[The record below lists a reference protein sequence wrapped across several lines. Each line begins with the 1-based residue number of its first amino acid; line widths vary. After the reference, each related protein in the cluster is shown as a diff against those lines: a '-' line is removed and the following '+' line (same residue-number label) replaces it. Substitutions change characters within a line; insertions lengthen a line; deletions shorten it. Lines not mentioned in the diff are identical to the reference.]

1 MKKIRSNSKT
11 LTVDILL
18 LLVIILILSVSVFA
32 KKNNKQNQDQTIQKQ
47 IQTQPV
53 NPVSQRV
60 NKLKKKLQ
68 LTGTQ
73 TAAVREILEKG
84 QKQAEKD
91 RETFK
96 TNAVRLIETAWDR
109 RKAANTHIREQLDDR
124 QKEKFK
130 KMSRMTPFDREL
142 FDLVEGLL
150 LDDDQAF
157 TVEGILIKYY
167 NQFNEFIPVEIRE
180 RMEEEDSPPGGRR
193 FLPPYGEG
201 MGTRGAGMLKRFMAR
216 LRAKKN
222 RAIKK
227 ILDNEQKDLFNQL
240 NEHRQKQIEEWQ
252 KQMRKNL
259 EGKRN
264 DPPLTQLN
272 HLPKK
277 IVPGKGFD

>member
-32 KKNNKQNQDQTIQKQ
+32 QKNNQQNQDQTIQKQ
-47 IQTQPV
+47 IQTQPE

-60 NKLKKKLQ
+60 TKLKKELQ
-68 LTGTQ
+68 LTETQ

-91 RETFK
+91 QETFK
-96 TNAVRLIETAWDR
+96 TNAKGLIETAWDR
-109 RKAANTHIREQLDDR
+109 RKAFNALIEEQLDDR

-130 KMSRMTPFDREL
+130 KMTRMTLFDREL
-142 FDLVEGLL
+142 FDLIEGLL

-167 NQFNEFIPVEIRE
+167 NQFNEFIPEEIRE
-180 RMEEEDSPPGGRR
+180 RMEDEDSPPGGRR
-193 FLPPYGEG
+193 FAPYGKG
-201 MGTRGAGMLKRFMAR
+201 MGMRGAGMLKSFVER
-216 LRAKKN
+216 LQAKKN

-227 ILDNEQKDLFNQL
+227 ILSKEQKNLFKQL
-240 NEHRQKQIEEWQ
+240 NEHRQKQMEEWQ
-252 KQMRKNL
+252 KQRRKNQK
-259 EGKRN
+259 GKRN
-264 DPPLTQLN
+264 NLSLTQLN
-272 HLPKK
+272 HLPQ
-277 IVPGKGFD
+277 IIIPGKGFD

>member
-32 KKNNKQNQDQTIQKQ
+32 QKNNQQNQDQTIQKQ
-47 IQTQPV
+47 IQTQPE

-60 NKLKKKLQ
+60 NKLKKELQ

-84 QKQAEKD
+84 QKQAEKN

-96 TNAVRLIETAWDR
+96 TNAVGLIEAAWER
-109 RKAANTHIREQLDDR
+109 RKATNALIKEQLDDR

-130 KMSRMTPFDREL
+130 KMTRMTLFDREL

-157 TVEGILIKYY
+157 DVEGILIKYY
-167 NQFNEFIPVEIRE
+167 NQFNESIPEEIRE
-180 RMEEEDSPPGGRR
+180 RMEDEDSPPGGRR
-193 FLPPYGEG
+193 FVPFGKG
-201 MGTRGAGMLKRFMAR
+201 MEMRGAGMLKRFMEK

-227 ILDNEQKDLFNQL
+227 ILSKEQKNLFEQL
-240 NEHRQKQIEEWQ
+240 NEYRQKQIEEWQ
-252 KQMRKNL
+252 KQRRKNQK
-259 EGKRN
+259 GKQTN
-264 DPPLTQLN
+264 PSLTQLN
-272 HLPKK
+272 RLPQI
-277 IVPGKGFD
+277 IVLRERFD

>member
-32 KKNNKQNQDQTIQKQ
+32 QKNNQQNQDQTIQKQ
-47 IQTQPV
+47 IQTQPE

-60 NKLKKKLQ
+60 AKLKKELQ
-68 LTGTQ
+68 LTETQ
-73 TAAVREILEKG
+73 TAAVQEILEKG

-109 RKAANTHIREQLDDR
+109 RKAANAHIEKQLDDR

-130 KMSRMTPFDREL
+130 KMTRMTLFDREL
-142 FDLVEGLL
+142 FDLIEGLL
-150 LDDDQAF
+150 LDGDQAF
-157 TVEGILIKYY
+157 TVEGILIRYY
-167 NQFNEFIPVEIRE
+167 NQFNEFIPEEIRE
-180 RMEEEDSPPGGRR
+180 RMEDEDSPPGGRR
-193 FLPPYGEG
+193 FVPYGKGKG
-201 MGTRGAGMLKRFMAR
+201 MRGASMLKSFMER

-227 ILDNEQKDLFNQL
+227 ILSKEQKDLFIQL

-252 KQMRKNL
+252 KQMRKHQK
-259 EGKRN
+259 GKGN
-264 DPPLTQLN
+264 NPSLTQLN
-272 HLPKK
+272 HLPQM

>member
-60 NKLKKKLQ
+60 NKLKKELQ
-68 LTGTQ
+68 LTETQ

-109 RKAANTHIREQLDDR
+109 RKTANAHIQEQLDER

-130 KMSRMTPFDREL
+130 KMTRMTPFDREL

-157 TVEGILIKYY
+157 DVEGILIKYY
-167 NQFNEFIPVEIRE
+167 NQFNEFIPEEIRE
-180 RMEEEDSPPGGRR
+180 RMEDEDSPPGGRR
-193 FLPPYGEG
+193 FLPYGKG
-201 MGTRGAGMLKRFMAR
+201 MGMRGAGMLKNFMER

-227 ILDNEQKDLFNQL
+227 ILNNGQKDLFNQL
-240 NEHRQKQIEEWQ
+240 NEHWQKQIEEWQ
-252 KQMRKNL
+252 KKMSKNPK
-259 EGKRN
+259 GKRN
-264 DPPLTQLN
+264 DPSLTQLN
-272 HLPKK
+272 HLPQM

>member
-32 KKNNKQNQDQTIQKQ
+32 QKNNQQKQDQTIQKQ
-47 IQTQPV
+47 IQTQPE

-73 TAAVREILEKG
+73 TAAVREILENR

-96 TNAVRLIETAWDR
+96 TNARGLIEAAWER
-109 RKAANTHIREQLDDR
+109 RKTANALIKEQLDDR
-124 QKEKFK
+124 QKKKFK
-130 KMSRMTPFDREL
+130 KMTGMTLFDREL

-157 TVEGILIKYY
+157 DVEGILIKYY
-167 NQFNEFIPVEIRE
+167 NQFNESIPEEIRE
-180 RMEEEDSPPGGRR
+180 RMEDEDSPPGGRR
-193 FLPPYGEG
+193 FVPPGKE
-201 MGTRGAGMLKRFMAR
+201 MRGAGMLKRFMEK

-227 ILDNEQKDLFNQL
+227 ILNKEQKNLFEQL

-252 KQMRKNL
+252 QQRRKNQK
-259 EGKRN
+259 GKQTN
-264 DPPLTQLN
+264 PWLTQLN
-272 HLPKK
+272 RLPQM
-277 IVPGKGFD
+277 IVLRERFN